1 MFYSFTFNLLE
12 IEHYDLLQI
21 IFYVVI
27 SIL

>member
-1 MFYSFTFNLLE
+1 MFYSFTFGLLE